1 MIFYLGK
8 QIKLSLWLNLGLS
21 ITFNSDLCLM
31 SVFLLKHASSIT
43 HCFWRNVFFSFV
55 FVSHSYYKVFS
66 LQCLL
71 FALAYWNVVFLKLVH
86 FKVWLSFLLQANG
99 ACFMNLIWS
108 RHHFLMLK
116 VIVKENCSC
125 SAWAKISLLAFV
137 VDYIQH
143 LEWYPR
149 QDFMLRIL
157 LILLANKSSVINL
170 DNYSNDLLGCF
181 FLSCTELLLSIKSL
195 GSSII

>member
-1 MIFYLGK
+1 MF
-8 QIKLSLWLNLGLS
+8 GLS
-21 ITFNSDLCLM
+21 KT
-31 SVFLLKHASSIT
+31 
-43 HCFWRNVFFSFV
+43 SF
-55 FVSHSYYKVFS
+55 
-66 LQCLL
+66 
-71 FALAYWNVVFLKLVH
+71 
-86 FKVWLSFLLQANG
+86 
-99 ACFMNLIWS
+99 
-108 RHHFLMLK
+108 
-116 VIVKENCSC
+116 
-125 SAWAKISLLAFV
+125 LAFV

-195 GSSII
+195 GSSIILFSTLKKLAISQGSIETELHATFISF